1 MLESLPTNPFAL
13 IDHLQS
19 EIGAMDIA
27 KDVVT
32 SKLAEDIQR
41 NYHTFIQGMNH
52 VQEVD
57 LDLAQALIQVKN
69 GRRLLAIHKKEL
81 VMSHLELVK
90 LRRNRDRLQMIVDH
104 STSILECFK
113 QEQEMLTLLHD
124 KEYERAVRVSASM
137 RNRVGHL
144 KQFAVLRPSI
154 HRMHQA
160 LPELRKHFHG
170 ALRDLLI
177 SFDGDMYNQLL
188 HALAALDAEI
198 APPWTISQQS
208 ASEMPMKDVVDVVVK
223 ALDELARGAVGKLD
237 AVIMDKSTSA
247 TIAMVATSVLDAYE
261 AVANLVH
268 NYDMFQQWHHSSN
281 RADGGADDAT
291 STKHEENKAA
301 DTYRR
306 YRRLVWDTVQRRV
319 GDAWMR
325 LSWPRDTKMEHVVGL
340 AHATETLVALGVE
353 FCDGAL
359 GHQDKA
365 LPSLRSMFTSKAQ
378 VFFEQLLHDNVE
390 LMRMMVDTE
399 KWERLAVTLA
409 EDASTSVQDKCS
421 ASAAIWTV
429 VESRCGYTLR
439 HSRVAKPVQRVQLL
453 SQWVN
458 PFATAA
464 RAVYETVPSM
474 EKYAAPALEQRDDD
488 VDEDVVAIKRLVGLD
503 PYLSGDPARDGDIV
517 ATPEQDELIR
527 FGSRY
532 VVTTWTYSGFL
543 RVCGQYVKLMHELEW
558 MRPILS
564 RHLVAVFEFGLYAV
578 LRRCTT
584 DGQIQRLLARHTPTD
599 LVCHHLR
606 EWVAHQRHVQAFP
619 PPPIATDDD
628 PNETNTFVNRVL
640 AMETVAFQWLV
651 LSIVAAPPQERCLDN
666 EADRHRALG
675 AVVQEAR
682 AYVYAGLVPPAIQA
696 SAIPP
701 LIANAS
707 WDIAHMSTQHN
718 EYVVTLVRNC
728 GMFWGTL
735 QGSAVPIAV
744 RDELWAVVV
753 RAVMEALVDGY
764 ANVPKCSTE
773 GRALMSMDLM
783 ALQNGL
789 DLVNHA
795 SNLPPDNRWGRAYV
809 HNYIKAY
816 YFQEPELLAFIDA
829 NKLRYRKSHL
839 VRLATD
845 GVCGKLRKPAHKD
858 LMHKIEQLYR
868 DAKASDM
875 VASIASSASMKAPQ
889 GRPHR
894 PSPTVVST

>member
-1 MLESLPTNPFAL
+1 MLESLPTNPFVL

-90 LRRNRDRLQMIVDH
+90 LRRNRDH
-104 STSILECFK
+104 
-113 QEQEMLTLLHD
+113 
-124 KEYERAVRVSASM
+124 
-137 RNRVGHL
+137 
-144 KQFAVLRPSI
+144 
-154 HRMHQA
+154 
-160 LPELRKHFHG
+160 
-170 ALRDLLI
+170 LLI

-223 ALDELARGAVGKLD
+223 ALDELTRGAVGKLD

-306 YRRLVWDTVQRRV
+306 
-319 GDAWMR
+319 
-325 LSWPRDTKMEHVVGL
+325 
-340 AHATETLVALGVE
+340 
-353 FCDGAL
+353 
-359 GHQDKA
+359 
-365 LPSLRSMFTSKAQ
+365 LRSMFTSKAQ

-409 EDASTSVQDKCS
+409 EDASTSVQDKRG
-421 ASAAIWTV
+421 AAIWTV

-439 HSRVAKPVQRVQLL
+439 HSRLAKPVERVQLL
-453 SQWVN
+453 SQWAN

-503 PYLSGDPARDGDIV
+503 PYLSGDPARDGDLV

-532 VVTTWTYSGFL
+532 
-543 RVCGQYVKLMHELEW
+543 
-558 MRPILS
+558 
-564 RHLVAVFEFGLYAV
+564 
-578 LRRCTT
+578 
-584 DGQIQRLLARHTPTD
+584 
-599 LVCHHLR
+599 
-606 EWVAHQRHVQAFP
+606 AF
-619 PPPIATDDD
+619 PPIATDDD
-628 PNETNTFVNRVL
+628 RNETNTFVHRVL

-666 EADRHRALG
+666 EADRHRALD

-789 DLVNHA
+789 DL
-795 SNLPPDNRWGRAYV
+795 
-809 HNYIKAY
+809 
-816 YFQEPELLAFIDA
+816 
-829 NKLRYRKSHL
+829 
-839 VRLATD
+839 
-845 GVCGKLRKPAHKD
+845 
-858 LMHKIEQLYR
+858 IEQLYR

-894 PSPTVVST
+894 PSPTDVST